1 MHQRREDDTQRYVDE
16 TLAAVGRID
25 GFFNNAGIEG
35 KQNLTEDFSADEF
48 DRVVSINLRGVFLG
62 LEKVLKVM
70 REQGSGAVVNTASVG
85 GIRGIGR
92 QSGNAAAKHG
102 VVGLTRNSAVEG
114 HPATTDLAVTVVLG
128 IRDRALVIV
137 DATAEPKDD
146 LPDVVE
152 DAVLP
157 LLDDLLAPL
166 KGQQLFDVGPII
178 TALEAVIPSAAPDLA
193 LGDDVLALRF
203 GADGAFTP
211 QLDSALTPPH
221 DWGVFLDA
229 DQTLDLV
236 RRRVPQGVPVQL
248 SWQPNG
254 PDPAIG
260 ASLSYQLEVV
270 GLEVA
275 AVVAVLTVKPQFVA
289 PSVLRLAA
297 SWGID
302 LTGILS
308 IGEAEARRQIR
319 SGIRR
324 TFATATHD
332 GPQSFFFDIPLPAL
346 PDILGSVPSWA
357 GIGSNHDGM
366 TLGGPIRPVRLAP
379 RDLLDVTVFRFGR
392 PVWWGSCRERAAV
405 GSGNPSR
412 GFASNDP
419 GVRVQAGVNFTDA
432 GALCST
438 TLYPPHDRLAP
449 LLGADAARAGFDL
462 TVGQARAITRDV
474 RMLVRTARG
483 ARVVDLGR
491 PSIRQKDDGNLDV
504 QVNYIDDCLYLSGP
518 WLKVILG
525 QTLTL
530 DDLKTGPLEDPDW
543 LARLGAH
550 RGFNSH
556 IVTLDGLTAGEAITA
571 TAPGL
576 RVTVS
581 ADEAGRA
588 VVPVFAAIG
597 AVAHDVTIERVSQ
610 LPLTGAVSVET
621 TEFRWLADLG
631 EADAAAVR
639 DIAGTVFLGRSLR
652 GEAFIDE
659 WQPDGEAMLLRR
671 DGSEVELNPQPLP
684 PEPPEA
690 ARLAATAGIHDVVS
704 AQLVPGF
711 DARLA
716 IVQTKDGRG
725 AIVAAGSGGRVVGE
739 WEGPLIGV
747 HMEGGHALARSGGTV
762 QLFSVRRPG
771 RVTFRDRVPV
781 TG

>member
-1 MHQRREDDTQRYVDE
+1 MTLELHIRESAVAHAITQWVQTRLFTTCVPTPLPVIVDHLDTVGTVAFTMRDDGTVAAS
-16 TLAAVGRID
+16 LAARI
-25 GFFNNAGIEG
+25 F
-35 KQNLTEDFSADEF
+35 
-48 DRVVSINLRGVFLG
+48 VV
-62 LEKVLKVM
+62 LEPDLV
-70 REQGSGAVVNTASVG
+70 ANP
-85 GIRGIGR
+85 
-92 QSGNAAAKHG
+92 
-102 VVGLTRNSAVEG
+102 G
-114 HPATTDLAVTVVLG
+114 HPAAQPATADLGVTIVLG
-128 IRDRALVIV
+128 IRDQALVIV
-137 DATAEPKDD
+137 DAAAKPKDD

-152 DAVLP
+152 DAVVP
-157 LLDDLLAPL
+157 LLDDLLTPL
-166 KGQQLFDVGPII
+166 KGQLLFDVAPII
-178 TALEAVIPSAAPDLA
+178 IALEAVIPSPTPDLA
-193 LGDDVLALRF
+193 LSDNVLALRF
-203 GADGAFTP
+203 GADGPFTP
-211 QLDSALTPPH
+211 QLDSALTPSH

-236 RRRVPQGVPVQL
+236 RRRIPQGVPVQL

-254 PDPAIG
+254 ADPAMG

-275 AVVAVLTVKPQFVA
+275 AGVAVLTVKPQFVA
-289 PSVLRLAA
+289 PSTLRLAA

-319 SGIRR
+319 SAIRR

-332 GPQSFFFDIPLPAL
+332 GPQSFFYDIPFPAL
-346 PDILGSVPSWA
+346 PDILGSVPNWG
-357 GIGSNHDGM
+357 GIGSNQDGM
-366 TLGGPIRPVRLAP
+366 TLGGPIRAVRPAP
-379 RDLLDVTVFRFGR
+379 RDLLDITVFRFGR
-392 PVWWGSCRERAAV
+392 PVWWGSCRERATV
-405 GSGNPSR
+405 GSGNPPRS
-412 GFASNDP
+412 FTSNDP

-432 GALCST
+432 GALCSAT
-438 TLYPPHDRLAP
+438 PYPPHEHLAAN
-449 LLGADAARAGFDL
+449 LGADAARAGFDL
-462 TVGQARAITRDV
+462 TVGQARAITSDV
-474 RMLVRTARG
+474 RLLVRTARG

-491 PSIRQKDDGNLDV
+491 PSIREKDDGTLDV

-525 QTLTL
+525 QTLTI

-576 RVTVS
+576 RVTVF
-581 ADEAGRA
+581 ADETGHA

-597 AVAHDVTIERVSQ
+597 PVAHDVTVERVSH

-621 TEFRWLADLG
+621 TEFRWLADVG
-631 EADAAAVR
+631 EADAAAAR
-639 DIAGTVFLGRSLR
+639 DIAGTVFLGRTLR
-652 GEAFIDE
+652 GEGFIDE
-659 WQPDGEAMLLRR
+659 WQPDGDAMLLRR
-671 DGSEVELNPQPLP
+671 DGGEVELNPQPLP

-690 ARLAATAGIHDVVS
+690 ARLAATAGLDDVVS

-716 IVQTKDGRG
+716 IVQTREGCG

-747 HMEGGHALARSGGTV
+747 HVENGYALARSGGTV

-771 RVTFRDRVPV
+771 RVTFREGAPAR
-781 TG
+781 